1 MGAYDFAWP
10 IASKGLIPAVSLRYG
25 GIDTS
30 NISWIDS
37 VTPYLEASTI
47 LKPGTDYNPSTMVIL
62 GASWTLLSN
71 LYLYSDAGFSNGNF
85 FVGNDGDAYS
95 NINSVGDFGANGND
109 KWNVRVNLNF
119 GYYF

>member
-10 IASKGLIPAVSLRYG
+10 VASKGLIPGFSLRYG
-25 GIDTS
+25 GIDTAS
-30 NISWIDS
+30 VSWIDS

-47 LKPGTDYNPSTMVIL
+47 LKPGTEYNPSTMLIL
-62 GASWTLLSN
+62 GASWTLVSN
-71 LYLYSDAGFSNGNF
+71 LYLYSDVALSNGNY

-95 NINSVGDFGANGND
+95 SINTVGDFGVNGND